1 MSKHS
6 TSYLIECPFHQW
18 YDGCKLCCEGVQK
31 NSTIHLAF
39 ASPTE
44 RRQYMKKVCYTEYEN
59 CIVAQALY
67 NKYNNINNKG

>member
-1 MSKHS
+1 MSKHNIS
-6 TSYLIECPFHQW
+6 AYVQCPFFQW

-44 RRQYMKKVCYTEYEN
+44 RRQYMKGICYSKYKS

-67 NKYNNINNKG
+67 NKYNIKIDKG

>member
-1 MSKHS
+1 MSKHN
-6 TSYLIECPFHQW
+6 TSAYIECPFHQW

-39 ASPTE
+39 ASPDE
-44 RRQYMKKVCYTEYEN
+44 RRLYMKDVCYVNYKN

-67 NKYNNINNKG
+67 NKHNSKI

>member
-1 MSKHS
+1 MAKHS
-6 TSYLIECPFHQW
+6 THYLIECPFHNW

-39 ASPTE
+39 ESPAS
-44 RRQYMKKVCYTEYEN
+44 RRDYMKSVCYSNHEK

-67 NKYNNINNKG
+67 NKYNLE